1 MDTGAW
7 FAVIGVLA
15 LGGVAIWGIV
25 TAINN
30 SNEIDDLK
38 KRIAALESG
47 SPSRP

>member
-7 FAVIGVLA
+7 FAVLGVLA

-30 SNEIDDLK
+30 GNDIDDLK
-38 KRIAALESG
+38 RRIAALEAA
-47 SPSRP
+47 SRTRP